1 MINDAVQSIIEK
13 MKRHRLLYEQNEQ
26 AVRDQIVNP
35 LLKNLGWDTENPDE
49 VQPNVSTEEGIPDYS
64 LFKDGKPVLFIEAK
78 KLSVDIEDKQVVK
91 QLAKYCFGEG
101 MKYGVLTNGAVWIL
115 FNAFQEG
122 TTMADRVLWKV
133 DIEGDELTSS
143 IKRLNII
150 SKGNVENVETL
161 VRKLQILDEIWESLL
176 EEPKEIIKGLI
187 PVFDGLIKEGYPN
200 YEFQPS
206 DIEDFIRERV
216 RELLTSASSITPGLS
231 DEPVVWQSS
240 ERQGKMKIGGEVF
253 DIRNSFDIL
262 VNTGNWLIQKGK
274 LKKSDCPVSA
284 GYKRNLIHIEP
295 KHKYGD
301 NFMCPKQLSNGLWME
316 TKYSNAGSINSARRL
331 LERYGFK
338 GDILEVK

>member
-1 MINDAVQSIIEK
+1 MINDAIQFIVEK
-13 MKRHRLLYEQNEQ
+13 MKQHRSLYEQNEQ

-35 LLKNLGWDTENPDE
+35 LLKSLGWDIENPDE
-49 VQPNVSTEEGIPDYS
+49 IQPNVSTDEGIPDYC
-64 LFKDGKPVLFIEAK
+64 LFRSGKPILFIEAK
-78 KLSVDIEDKQVVK
+78 KLSIDIEDKPAVK

-122 TTMADRVLWKV
+122 TTMADRILWKV

-150 SKGNVENVETL
+150 SKDNIENVETL
-161 VRKLQILDEIWESLL
+161 VKKLQILDEIWESLL
-176 EEPKEIIKGLI
+176 DEPKEITKGLI
-187 PVFDGLIKEGYPN
+187 PVFDGLIKEGYPA

-206 DIEDFIRERV
+206 DIEDFIKERV
-216 RELLTSASSITPGLS
+216 RDLFASASVASP
-231 DEPVVWQSS
+231 EPSEEPASWQPS
-240 ERQGKMKIGGEVF
+240 ERQGKMKIGTDVF
-253 DIRNSFDIL
+253 DIRNSFDVL

-274 LKKSDCPVSA
+274 LKKSDCPISA
-284 GYKRNLIHIEP
+284 GYKRNLIHTEA

-301 NFMCPKQLSNGLWME
+301 NFVCPKQLSNGLWME
-316 TKYSNAGSINSARRL
+316 TKYSNAGCINTARRL

-338 GDILEVK
+338 GDTFEVK